1 MDCKEACVYI
11 HEYLDGMMDAER
23 KAQLGRHLA
32 ECSAC
37 SARLKALEKTEA
49 LVAGLRPVS
58 CPDGMTERI
67 LQHIPEP
74 RRPLGWVRWMRR
86 HPGFS
91 VAVVFVLIMAV
102 AVLSQWNQGT
112 MLVVKGNDLDGI
124 NISGNEVTVPEGVT
138 VDGDLLV
145 ENGTLR
151 VEGVVQGNVVV
162 IDGTLQAS
170 TANIS
175 GKITKVNQAI
185 DWVWY
190 KIGEWLEIL
199 AR

>member
-1 MDCKEACVYI
+1 MDCKEACEYI
-11 HEYLDGMMDAER
+11 HEYLDGMLDADRE
-23 KAQLGRHLA
+23 AQLGRHLA
-32 ECSAC
+32 ECSSC
-37 SARLKALEKTEA
+37 SDRLKALEKTEA
-49 LVAGLRPVS
+49 LVAGLRPIP
-58 CPDGMTERI
+58 CPEGMTERI
-67 LQHIPEP
+67 LQRIPEP
-74 RRPLGWVRWMRR
+74 RRPKGWVRWMRR
-86 HPGFS
+86 HPGLS
-91 VAVVFVLIMAV
+91 VAVVFVLIMAGSML
-102 AVLSQWNQGT
+102 AQWNQGS

-124 NISGNEVTVPEGVT
+124 NISGNEVTVPAGVT

-151 VEGVVQGNVVV
+151 VEGIVHGNVVV
-162 IDGTLQAS
+162 IDGSLQAS

-190 KIGEWLEIL
+190 KIGEWLESL